1 MHKRKKILTN
11 WRKILVWVAVI
22 LTIAKVWLPESIIS
36 PLAEWTQK
44 ADSIVRSVQDL
55 LNGKSKKMGSSQ

>member
-22 LTIAKVWLPESIIS
+22 LTIAKVWLPESIIT
-36 PLAEWTQK
+36 P
-44 ADSIVRSVQDL
+44 
-55 LNGKSKKMGSSQ
+55 